1 MKERFSGIFE
11 FWNQRNTEYY
21 QEAFERLEKEDKVT
35 FNFAAAFGTS
45 LWMIFRKMY
54 GWAILIAIVYRGL
67 NILLRMLCPPSAKYA
82 ISILFFVIF
91 GFFGNTFYYKHV
103 KSQVSKGYAKMPN
116 YNPIDPICGIL
127 MAIIINFVSWM
138 LRPIVLTGTY
148 KKLLLILVSSCI
160 VVVLWAVN
168 YVKFRPQESV
178 EPVEVTEES
187 VTQYLKKSSSKYL
200 AMYFITMF
208 LTYELTLCSFVMV
221 QVHKSYAML
230 HRSSKRSEGEKITEV
245 KTTSEN
251 KQDDFLRKAFAR

>member
-1 MKERFSGIFE
+1 MKGRFSGIFE

-21 QEAFERLEKEDKVT
+21 QEAFERLEKEDIVT
-35 FNFAAAFGTS
+35 FNFAAAFGPYW
-45 LWMIFRKMY
+45 WMIFRKMY
-54 GWAILIAIVYRGL
+54 GWAILFAIVYRGL
-67 NILLRMLCPPSAKYA
+67 KMLCPPSAIYA

-116 YNPIDPICGIL
+116 YNSIDPICGIL
-127 MAIIINFVSWM
+127 TVIITDFVGLE

-160 VVVLWAVN
+160 IVVSLAVN

-187 VTQYLKKSSSKYL
+187 VNQYLKKSSSKYL
-200 AMYFITMF
+200 AMCFITMF
-208 LTYELTLCSFVMV
+208 FIYELRLCSFVMV

-230 HRSSKRSEGEKITEV
+230 HQSSKRSEGEKITEV
-245 KTTSEN
+245 KTASKN
-251 KQDDFLRKAFAR
+251 KQDDFLREAFAR